1 MQAAT
6 DLFVSGRCQ
15 INQFKNF
22 NMQAA
27 TDLFVSGRCQIN
39 QFKN

>member
-1 MQAAT
+1 VDVRSISSRT
-6 DLFVSGRCQ
+6 LEYDYKTVVWVSGRCQ

-27 TDLFVSGRCQIN
+27 TDL
-39 QFKN
+39 

>member
-1 MQAAT
+1 GRCQINQFKNNYLT
-6 DLFVSGRCQ
+6 RYTQNGVSGRCQ

-27 TDLFVSGRCQIN
+27 TDL
-39 QFKN
+39 